1 MTTERATE
9 FTNRPYPPPSNV
21 ISILSRLRNRNLPE
35 VVDAEYLRDASVPEG
50 TNSRTLFALRFL
62 GCIVGAGEPTP
73 ALRSIAISTDEEYMA
88 TLAEL
93 IREAYSEVFVSVDPS
108 QDDQRTIV
116 NFFRRYTPASQ
127 RERMVIF
134 FLGMCRE
141 ASIPTMDVPRKR
153 TSNVVAGGPGQA
165 PGSSPQ
171 QRTRQGPAKRAAP
184 KGTSAAPALD
194 GLIQSLPP
202 IGQAFPQARRDQWL
216 DMVRA
221 TLAYLYTEE
230 AEEVS
235 VEEEGPDIT

>member
-1 MTTERATE
+1 MTTESTAG

-21 ISILSRLRNRNLPE
+21 ASILGRLRNRNLPE
-35 VVDAEYLRDASVPEG
+35 VIDAEYLRDASVPEG

-62 GCIVGAGEPTP
+62 GCINQAGEPTP
-73 ALRSIAISTDEEYMA
+73 ALRSIVISTDEEYMA

-108 QDDQRTIV
+108 QDDQRAIV

-141 ASIPTMDVPRKR
+141 AGISTLDVPRKR
-153 TSNVVAGGPGQA
+153 SSGVQPGRA
-165 PGSSPQ
+165 DPSPVSTP
-171 QRTRQGPAKRAAP
+171 QRKTRQEPAKRAARAN
-184 KGTSAAPALD
+184 TSAAPALD

-202 IGQAFPQARRDQWL
+202 IGQPFPGHRREQWIV
-216 DMVRA
+216 MVRA
-221 TLAYLYTEE
+221 TLDYLYTEE